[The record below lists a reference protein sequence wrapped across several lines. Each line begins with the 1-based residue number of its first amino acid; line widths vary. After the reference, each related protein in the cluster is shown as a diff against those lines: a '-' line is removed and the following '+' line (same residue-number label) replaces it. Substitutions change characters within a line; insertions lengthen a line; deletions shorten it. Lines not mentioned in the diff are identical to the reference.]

1 MRFHVLFARLMIS
14 TALAAAT
21 SSAIADG
28 CNTVLEQGVRN
39 TYQRL
44 ARSDVRGALTNALC
58 TSQLQTMKNSAGGGL
73 SLGVIAE
80 GIPIELGA
88 NYDEASANSLKNS
101 SCANGSSN
109 MSNDNYER
117 VLQAVVDPA
126 IVQAWSSCK
135 EKERAGG
142 LLLDGKLNGSVLIL
156 SLRFRNVGN
165 VSETTLKGKPQISGA
180 TCDGMDWGPGT
191 KIDGSQ
197 SLTQCRRF
205 GEEPVTITINSTF
218 DGAMF
223 YIPAPPKL
231 EVVKTTADPSPR
243 RTSGSQLPPP
253 PPLPPKSFACA
264 AQNMSWI
271 CPTPGMQSLGS
282 ACTCNVHGMGLQSGA
297 IIEFPILTQ
306 LPTPGGSPGGV
317 SRLP

>member
-1 MRFHVLFARLMIS
+1 MRYHVLFAKLLIFTS
-14 TALAAAT
+14 FAAT
-21 SSAIADG
+21 ASIAVADG
-28 CNTVLEQGVRN
+28 CNAVLEQGVRN

-58 TSQLQTMKNSAGGGL
+58 TSQLQTMKNSVGGGF

-165 VSETTLKGKPQISGA
+165 VSETTLKGKPRISGA
-180 TCDGMDWGPGT
+180 TCDDMDWGPGT

-197 SLTQCRRF
+197 SFTQCRRF
-205 GEEPVTITINSTF
+205 GEEPVTVTVNSTF

-231 EVVKTTADPSPR
+231 EVVKAT
-243 RTSGSQLPPP
+243 PPP
-253 PPLPPKSFACA
+253 PPQFAGSPACA
-264 AQNMSWI
+264 ADNRSWI
-271 CPTPGMQSLGS
+271 CPTPGNTQPVGS
-282 ACTCNVHGMGLQSGA
+282 ACTCNVYGIGQRSGT
-297 IIEFPILTQ
+297 IINFPLDNQITPLDRPPPRTQ
-306 LPTPGGSPGGV
+306 NPSGI
-317 SRLP
+317 SRLPG